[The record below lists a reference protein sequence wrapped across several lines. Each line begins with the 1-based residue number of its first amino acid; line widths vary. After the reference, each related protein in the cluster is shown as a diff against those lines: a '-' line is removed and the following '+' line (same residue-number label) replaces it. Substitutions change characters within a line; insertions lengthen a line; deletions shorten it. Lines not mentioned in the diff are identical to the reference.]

1 MGRIQRGGEHLR
13 LTADEYGRCLVEL
26 LASPTVQRRPDYAGD
41 RQDGFADSGCVAA
54 RRLLSRLLWL

>member
-1 MGRIQRGGEHLR
+1 MGRIQRGGEYFR

-41 RQDGFADSGCVAA
+41 
-54 RRLLSRLLWL
+54 